1 MFFGDGIV
9 ATRIRRHLVSDP
21 YSGEDTLGDWQHA
34 SLLAIGP
41 CAFAPSSSTEGRDI
55 GRDQISDYATLYA
68 PLRSDFRALDR
79 VAVGGSTWDVEGTP
93 AEWRSPFSGREWGM
107 VVSLRRVSG

>member
-9 ATRIRRHLVSDP
+9 VTRIRRHLVSDP

-41 CAFAPSSSTEGRDI
+41 CAFAP
-55 GRDQISDYATLYA
+55 DYATLYA
-68 PLRSDFRALDR
+68 PPRSDFRALDR

>member
-1 MFFGDGIV
+1 MLFSDGIV
-9 ATRIRRHLVSDP
+9 VTRMRRRLVSDP
-21 YSGEDTLGDWQHA
+21 YSGEDTLSDWQSA
-34 SLLAIGP
+34 SMLAIGP

-68 PLRSDFRALDR
+68 PMRSDFRALDR
-79 VAVGGSTWDVEGTP
+79 VVAGGAIWDVEGTP
-93 AEWRSPFSGREWGM
+93 AAWGSPFSGREWGL